1 MYWVCEECGWE
12 NEYSDEIKYAECQCC
27 GSAASA
33 KNIADATKA
42 LNRFHQEEE
51 RRKREEAIRLKN
63 EKRQQAINGA
73 MVGYIKLLRV
83 LPKINITATVIAIA
97 VIIGS
102 FLMGGTSG
110 EALWNCLGS
119 NIKEIKCFEQIGES
133 FEMTSQLMG
142 NRFTSYFLNAGSNNA
157 YLAESG
163 SKTFQ
168 SNASLIG
175 SGVQSHKDSV
185 SDNLDIIGD
194 RWSDYFSHLDAN
206 SDMNTDIISAQFTQ
220 NGSNLSEVGD
230 HISKNASNFSLNTEF
245 FWEQASRNITE
256 LFEKIFK
263 R

>member
-12 NEYSDEIKYAECQCC
+12 NEYSDEIKYTECQCC

-42 LNRFHQEEE
+42 LKRFHQEEE
-51 RRKREEAIRLKN
+51 RRKREEAILLKN
-63 EKRQQAINGA
+63 EKRQQVINGA
-73 MVGYIKLLRV
+73 MAGYIKLLRA
-83 LPKINITATVIAIA
+83 LPKMNIAATVIAIA

-102 FLMGGTSG
+102 YITGDTSG
-110 EALWNCLGS
+110 EALWNRLGS
-119 NIKEIKCFEQIGES
+119 NIQEIKCFDQIDES
-133 FEMTSQLMG
+133 FEMASRLMG
-142 NRFTSYFLNAGSNNA
+142 NRFSSYFLNVGFNNE
-157 YLAESG
+157 YLEESG

-168 SNASLIG
+168 SNVSLFG
-175 SGVQSHKDSV
+175 SGIQSHKDSV

-206 SDMNTDIISAQFTQ
+206 SDMNIGIISTQFTQ
-220 NGSNLSEVGD
+220 TGLNLSEVGD
-230 HISKNASNFSLNTEF
+230 HISKNASNFSLNMEF
-245 FWEQASRNITE
+245 FREQTSRNITE